1 MAGGQQGEV
10 TAPGR
15 AGRLGPWL
23 VAAVASTLYAVLSC
37 LRHERYLSG
46 MDLAIFGQ
54 VARRVASGEAPYSE
68 MKGADYLIF
77 GDHLHPVVLVLGI
90 PWGLWGDPRSL
101 LVAQA
106 VCVGI
111 AVAIVGRLAV
121 ERLGTRPGLLLTALL
136 AVSVGVQA
144 AVVFDLHEVAL
155 GSPLVALAATDFV
168 RRRWTRTAV
177 WVALFPL
184 VKEDMAVLVLGFA
197 LALLVAGRRRLAAAL
212 AVWAVVALVLAL
224 QVIIPALNPRGVYPY
239 SGTTSVAPQHVWYSL
254 VTDGRG
260 TVTVLVLLASA
271 GVLALRSPLVLAAAA
286 PLGLRMA
293 SSNDSYWGLGYHYSL
308 VPAVVLACAAVDGLT
323 RTRSRT
329 LARATIGLSV
339 GVAAW
344 AVWTGPLV
352 DEVER
357 QLTPCARC
365 ADASAAVDQIPVGA
379 EVAADDHLAPHLVA
393 DRTVLHV
400 HPNYTDE
407 ETRRPEW
414 MLLDRRTNTGRHAHG
429 RPWSEELVEH
439 SIAQDGYRLVWERG
453 GYVVLR
459 R

>member
-1 MAGGQQGEV
+1 MAG
-10 TAPGR
+10 A
-15 AGRLGPWL
+15 
-23 VAAVASTLYAVLSC
+23 LYAMLSC

-77 GDHLHPVVLVLGI
+77 GDHLHPVVLLLGV
-90 PWGLWGDPRSL
+90 PWRLWGDPRSL

-106 VCVGI
+106 VCVAI

-121 ERLGTRPGLLLTALL
+121 ERLGTRLGLLLTVLL
-136 AVSVGVQA
+136 ALSVGVQA
-144 AVVFDLHEVAL
+144 AVVFDVHEVAL
-155 GSPLVALAATDFV
+155 GAPLVALAGADFV
-168 RRRWTRTAV
+168 RRRWNRTAI

-212 AVWAVVALVLAL
+212 AVWAGVALVLAL
-224 QVIIPALNPRGVYPY
+224 RVIIPALNPRGIYPY
-239 SGTTSVAPQHVWYSL
+239 SGTTSVSPQHVWDSL
-254 VTDGRG
+254 VADGRG
-260 TVTVLVLLASA
+260 SITVLVLVASA
-271 GVLALRSPLVLAAAA
+271 GLLSLRSPLVLAAAA

-293 SSNDSYWGLGYHYSL
+293 SSNDSYWGLDYHYSL
-308 VPAVVLACAAVDGLT
+308 LPAVVLACAAVDGLA
-323 RTRSRT
+323 RTRSQA
-329 LARATIGLSV
+329 LLRATVGLSV
-339 GVAAW
+339 AVAVW

-365 ADASAAVDQIPVGA
+365 ADARAALDQVPVGA
-379 EVAADDHLAPHLVA
+379 EVAADDHLAPHLLA

-414 MLLDRRTNTGRHAHG
+414 MLLDRRTDTGRNAHG
-429 RPWSEELVEH
+429 RAWSEELVEH
-439 SIAQDGYRLVWERG
+439 SIEQDGYELVWERA

>member
-90 PWGLWGDPRSL
+90 PWRLWGDPRSL

-155 GSPLVALAATDFV
+155 GAPLVALAATDFV

-344 AVWTGPLV
+344 GVWTGPLV

-393 DRTVLHV
+393 ERTVLHV

-429 RPWSEELVEH
+429 RPWSEELVEQ

>member
-1 MAGGQQGEV
+1 MAGGQQGEG
-10 TAPGR
+10 TPPGR

-23 VAAVASTLYAVLSC
+23 VAAVAGALYAVLSC

-77 GDHLHPVVLVLGI
+77 GDHLHPVVLLLGV
-90 PWGLWGDPRSL
+90 PWRLWGDPRSL

-106 VCVGI
+106 VCVAI

-121 ERLGTRPGLLLTALL
+121 ERLGTRLGLLLTALL
-136 AVSVGVQA
+136 ALSVGVQA
-144 AVVFDLHEVAL
+144 AVVFDVHEVAL
-155 GSPLVALAATDFV
+155 GAPLVALAGADFV
-168 RRRWTRTAV
+168 HRRWNRTAI

-212 AVWAVVALVLAL
+212 AVWAGVALVLAL
-224 QVIIPALNPRGVYPY
+224 RVIIPALNPRGVYPY
-239 SGTTSVAPQHVWYSL
+239 SGTTSVAPQHVWDSL
-254 VTDGRG
+254 VADGRG
-260 TVTVLVLLASA
+260 SITVLVLVASA
-271 GVLALRSPLVLAAAA
+271 GLLSLRSPLVLAAAA

-293 SSNDSYWGLGYHYSL
+293 SSNDSYWGLDYHYSL
-308 VPAVVLACAAVDGLT
+308 LPAVVLACAAVDGLA
-323 RTRSRT
+323 RTRSQA
-329 LARATIGLSV
+329 LLRATV
-339 GVAAW
+339 GVSVAVAVW

-365 ADASAAVDQIPVGA
+365 ADARAALDQVPIGA

-414 MLLDRRTNTGRHAHG
+414 MLLDRRTDTGRNAHG
-429 RPWSEELVEH
+429 RAWSEELVEH
-439 SIAQDGYRLVWERG
+439 SIEEDGYELVWERA